1 MSKTNDIQVVKK
13 LLEHKDFGLMCLLKD
28 FLGIEGFYSD
38 LGIFLSREDILY
50 LSFFFKAKGCGN
62 IIYKLNI
69 SIDSNSS
76 SEREYL
82 FCVGF
87 NKNNPADFDEDGA
100 KLMEIKDKITA
111 QKRPVKLINGSK
123 NMIPLG
129 VYDASN
135 LPELVKD
142 ILKNFNYVKPADVSR
157 TDFITLTKAKKMVL
171 EQFKHSR

>member
-1 MSKTNDIQVVKK
+1 MSKSNSIQAAKK

-50 LSFFFKAKGCGN
+50 LSFFFKVKGCGST
-62 IIYKLNI
+62 IYKLNI
-69 SIDSNSS
+69 SFDSNSS

-82 FCVGF
+82 FRVGF
-87 NKNNPADFDEDGA
+87 NKNNHADFSEDGA
-100 KLMEIKDKITA
+100 KLKEVKDRISA
-111 QKRPVKLINGSK
+111 QKRPVKSINGAK

-129 VYDASN
+129 VYDASD

-157 TDFITLTKAKKMVL
+157 TDFITLTKAKKLVL
-171 EQFKHSR
+171 EQFRYSR